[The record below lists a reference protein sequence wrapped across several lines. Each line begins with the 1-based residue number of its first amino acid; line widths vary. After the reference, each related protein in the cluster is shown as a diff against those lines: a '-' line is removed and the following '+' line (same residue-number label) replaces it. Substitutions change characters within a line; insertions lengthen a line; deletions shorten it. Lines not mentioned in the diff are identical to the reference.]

1 MTIMAIDNYVD
12 SIHEAPLHSRKSIR
26 LKGYDYSQTGAYFVT
41 ICAHNREILFGMVG
55 NDKSQLNK
63 FGQIVETEWLIT
75 AQIRENIE
83 LDEYAIMPNHFHG
96 ILLITDNGMG
106 TALRAHT
113 IEQFGKPVSGSLP
126 TIIRSFKSTVTKQIN
141 QLRNTPGSSV
151 WQRNYYEHII
161 RNEDGLNR
169 IREYIIN
176 NPIQWQFDRENPH
189 HIIGKTYH
197 NNWGKT
203 EELIYGRLKNNF

>member
-1 MTIMAIDNYVD
+1 MTIMSIDNYVEA
-12 SIHEAPLHSRKSIR
+12 IHEAPLHSRKSIR

-126 TIIRSFKSTVTKQIN
+126 TIIHSFKSTVTKQIN

-169 IREYIIN
+169 IR
-176 NPIQWQFDRENPH
+176 
-189 HIIGKTYH
+189 
-197 NNWGKT
+197 
-203 EELIYGRLKNNF
+203 

>member
-1 MTIMAIDNYVD
+1 MANDNYVGA
-12 SIHEAPLHSRKSIR
+12 IHESPLHSRKSIR

-63 FGQIVETEWLIT
+63 FVQIVETEWLIT

-96 ILLITDNGMG
+96 ILLITNNGMG
-106 TALRAHT
+106 TVLCAHT

-126 TIIRSFKSTVTKQIN
+126 TIIHSFKSTVTKQIN

-151 WQRNYYEHII
+151 WQRKYYEHII
-161 RNEDGLNR
+161 RNEDRLNC

-197 NNWGKT
+197 NNRGKT